1 MGKVEHR
8 GPGDIRLGPAILLN
22 LLHNELKMMTT
33 PFSSTDKAA
42 MQSYRQI
49 LKGETEPDLKGKKV
63 LAALQKAALEA
74 LPS

>member
-1 MGKVEHR
+1 
-8 GPGDIRLGPAILLN
+8 
-22 LLHNELKMMTT
+22 
-33 PFSSTDKAA
+33 

-49 LKGETEPDLKGKKV
+49 LKGETEPDLTGKKV